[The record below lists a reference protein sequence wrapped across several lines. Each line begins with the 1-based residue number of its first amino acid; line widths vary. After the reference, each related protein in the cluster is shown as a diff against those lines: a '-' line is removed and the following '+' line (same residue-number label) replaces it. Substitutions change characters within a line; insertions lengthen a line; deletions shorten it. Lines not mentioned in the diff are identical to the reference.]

1 MGREKKVS
9 LQRRRVCREEQRKA
23 RRFRFRGLRH
33 ERRCF
38 HRRRTRRVAVLKKGA
53 PLTDAARG
61 VCGEHAWASPGGKQ
75 REQAPALHDGAPSG
89 IGSSF
94 VYCVAPGHSNRLC
107 ESYCH
112 PIGRV
117 LHLRF
122 RTSKAPKVPGNRAGF
137 ERLNPRFGVKGRG
150 ERCAQPRTVRVQTG
164 LFLKQIEAGARF
176 ST

>member
-1 MGREKKVS
+1 MGREKQVS
-9 LQRRRVCREEQRKA
+9 QQRRRVRREEQRKA
-23 RRFRFRGLRH
+23 RRFRGLRH

-38 HRRRTRRVAVLKKGA
+38 HRRRMWRVPVLKKAALLTGA
-53 PLTDAARG
+53 AIASAGSTPGQAQAASGGGEPPHSTGRRPPSPDEAASARTDGYAEDWRG
-61 VCGEHAWASPGGKQ
+61 
-75 REQAPALHDGAPSG
+75 
-89 IGSSF
+89 
-94 VYCVAPGHSNRLC
+94 

-112 PIGRV
+112 PRGRV

-122 RTSKAPKVPGNRAGF
+122 RTLKAPMVPGNRAGF

-150 ERCAQPRTVRVQTG
+150 ERRAQPRTVRVQTG